1 MKKKF
6 IAKLATLVLL
16 FVVCLVGFVGCGT
29 PAPMPKSDDPVT
41 GNGGLAVQKGEYLY
55 FVNGYTA
62 ISDMKEG
69 DNTGDENYSGIYR
82 AKLGENNSLSYDE
95 DGKLKD
101 CTKIVGKVAGF
112 DKTKLYIFGDYIYY
126 ASPNTEKVIE
136 DDEAKDNF
144 KYTDFYSAK
153 LDGSGVSHL
162 YKSTTSSDSMQ
173 FAFYKTNASSDVN
186 LVVFDGTKIVS
197 INCSNKSATT
207 VVENASS
214 VAMPAVVDYNQ
225 SNNSITV
232 QESAIYYTRSANE
245 SEKLSSGNI
254 MAYFEIGKNQEQI
267 ITKGINTYAVKS
279 VNKEALVFT
288 MKNADGKTDA
298 NACNFYA
305 TFDQNGKAV
314 FDENTIRTEQRLDY
328 TAHDK
333 VFLVQFE
340 NGICRG
346 FVTVNAN
353 NLLVWF
359 DTFNDTIE
367 ILNEDKSLTPLCI
380 DGNYVYAYDSD
391 NSLLRVNYKTKSTE
405 VVYDST
411 KELENVDEDAEDKTV
426 PDIYFS
432 AGKNFSICSNYAYFY
447 IPYKGDS
454 KTGYYLNRISL
465 VKGNANAELV
475 GVVQSSHIKTKTE
488 N

>member
-16 FVVCLVGFVGCGT
+16 FVVCLVGFFGCG
-29 PAPMPKSDDPVT
+29 ARGPMPKSNDPVT

-69 DNTGDENYSGIYR
+69 DNTGNESYSAIYR
-82 AKLGENNSLSYDE
+82 AKLGENNALVYDE
-95 DGKLKD
+95 DGNLKD
-101 CTKIVGKVAGF
+101 CTKIVGKIAGF

-136 DDEAKDNF
+136 NDEAKDNF

-153 LDGSGVSHL
+153 LDGSSVSHI

-173 FAFYKTNASSDVN
+173 FAFYKTNASDDVN

-207 VVENASS
+207 VVKNASS
-214 VAMPAVVDYNQ
+214 VAMPAVSDYNQ

-232 QESAIYYTRSANE
+232 QESAIYYTRSAEEN
-245 SEKLSSGNI
+245 EKLSSGNI
-254 MAYFEIGKNQEQI
+254 LAYFEIGKNTEQI
-267 ITKGINTYAVKS
+267 ITKGINVYTVKS
-279 VNKEALVFT
+279 ANKDALVFT
-288 MKNADGKTDA
+288 MKNADGKTDK
-298 NACNFYA
+298 NACNYYA
-305 TFDQNGKAV
+305 TFDQNGKV
-314 FDENTIRTEQRLDY
+314 EFDENTIRSEQRLDY

-333 VFLVQFE
+333 VYLAQFE

-346 FVTVNAN
+346 FVTVNAD

-359 DTFNDTIE
+359 DTFEGTTE
-367 ILNEDKSLTPLCI
+367 IINSEKALTPLCL

-391 NSLLRVNYKTKSTE
+391 NSLLRVNYKTKTTE
-405 VVYDST
+405 VVYDAT
-411 KELENVDEDAEDKTV
+411 KELEDADENADDKTM

-454 KTGYYLNRISL
+454 QTGYYLNRISL
-465 VKGNANAELV
+465 VQGNANAELV
-475 GVVQSSHIKTKTE
+475 GVVQSSHIKTETE
-488 N
+488 K